1 MHYEFVQTR
10 DCFCGSFTRLI
21 DEVIAE
27 KLEAS
32 NHKSAKTLYGAVC
45 DSWPWSFDPEINR
58 FPGLVEHMYVKFGD
72 HVIYFVTRATLC

>member
-10 DCFCGSFTRLI
+10 DYFCGSFTRLI

-45 DSWPWSFDPEINR
+45 DS
-58 FPGLVEHMYVKFGD
+58 
-72 HVIYFVTRATLC
+72 